1 MKQEKTAPKT
11 AENPTSNVR
20 DYFTKEINDMM
31 QSMSLPEMESVMKG
45 MIDTQQWI
53 AILKYTSLRTTY
65 LDATL
70 RGTNPTKDPHTISW
84 AQGALAGLCDIE
96 GYVIELNAPK
106 PEAVAE
112 DEPTEIRGEGVL

>member
-1 MKQEKTAPKT
+1 MKNEKTVPQT
-11 AENPTSNVR
+11 AETPTSNVR
-20 DYFTKEINDMM
+20 SYFTKEVNDMM
-31 QSMSLPEMESVMKG
+31 QSMSLSEMESVMKG

-53 AILKYTSLRTTY
+53 ALLKYTALRTTY

-70 RGTNPTKDPHTISW
+70 RGTNPTTDPHTISW

-106 PEAVAE
+106 PEVREEEEA
-112 DEPTEIRGEGVL
+112 TEIRGEGVL

>member
-1 MKQEKTAPKT
+1 MNKEKTVPTT

-20 DYFTKEINDMM
+20 SYFTKEVNDMM
-31 QSMSLPEMESVMKG
+31 QSMSLSEMESVMKN

-53 AILKYTSLRTTY
+53 ALLKYTALRTTY

-70 RGTNPTKDPHTISW
+70 RGTNPTTDPHTISW

-96 GYVIELNAPK
+96 GYVIELNATK
-106 PEAVAE
+106 PAAVAE
-112 DEPTEIRGEGVL
+112 EEPNEIRGEGVL